1 MKALYMM
8 PDEVPL
14 VKNSLTTSIN
24 ILSDEVYLLRFQ
36 ESTKGKDLS
45 EEIEI
50 KMKEISRLEKLLSY
64 LESE

>member
-1 MKALYMM
+1 M

-36 ESTKGKDLS
+36 ESRKGKDLS